1 MVKKKKKK
9 IPQSIVCI
17 MCVAEQLQIGGGG
30 GVGRV
35 NMFMNDGYRR
45 ERRTTDPKSGHP
57 LLDT

>member
-1 MVKKKKKK
+1 MR
-9 IPQSIVCI
+9 
-17 MCVAEQLQIGGGG
+17 VAEQLQIGGGG

-35 NMFMNDGYRR
+35 NMLMNDEYRR

>member
-1 MVKKKKKK
+1 
-9 IPQSIVCI
+9 
-17 MCVAEQLQIGGGG
+17 MCVAEQLQIGGGA

-35 NMFMNDGYRR
+35 NMLMDDGYRR